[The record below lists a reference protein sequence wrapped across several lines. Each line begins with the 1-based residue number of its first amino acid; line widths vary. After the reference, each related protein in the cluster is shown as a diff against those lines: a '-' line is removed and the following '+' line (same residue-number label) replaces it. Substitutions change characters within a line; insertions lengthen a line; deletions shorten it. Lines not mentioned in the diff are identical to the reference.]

1 MRILILGYCFVLTV
15 LSTQLKPQ
23 KSKEESIAAGEE
35 IYQDFCV
42 QCHLNSGEGVSGVFP
57 PLKSSD
63 YLLNNIEKSIAGIKY
78 GLKGKIIVN
87 GEIYLG
93 QGGNQFQKSDQYE
106 LFEKGEKIIDS
117 YTNEVIGN
125 VETSLG
131 LLGIDAPERM

>member
-1 MRILILGYCFVLTV
+1 MKVFSLFYFIIVGVITTYLFQEKT
-15 LSTQLKPQ
+15 K
-23 KSKEESIAAGEE
+23 KESIAEGQE

-87 GEIYLG
+87 DEIYNSVMLN
-93 QGGNQFQKSDQYE
+93 QGLDDEEIADVMNYILNEWGNSFKKQITAQYVIEIQKTVLD
-106 LFEKGEKIIDS
+106 
-117 YTNEVIGN
+117 
-125 VETSLG
+125 
-131 LLGIDAPERM
+131 

>member
-1 MRILILGYCFVLTV
+1 MKVFSLFYFIIVGVITTYLFQEKT
-15 LSTQLKPQ
+15 K
-23 KSKEESIAAGEE
+23 KESIAEGQE

-87 GEIYLG
+87 DEIYNSVMLN
-93 QGGNQFQKSDQYE
+93 QGLDDEEIADVMNYILNEWGNSYKKKITTQYVIEIQKTVLD
-106 LFEKGEKIIDS
+106 
-117 YTNEVIGN
+117 
-125 VETSLG
+125 
-131 LLGIDAPERM
+131 

>member
-1 MRILILGYCFVLTV
+1 MKFFSMFYLIIVGVITTYLFQEKT
-15 LSTQLKPQ
+15 K
-23 KSKEESIAAGEE
+23 KESIAEGQE

-87 GEIYLG
+87 DEIYNSVMVN
-93 QGGNQFQKSDQYE
+93 QGLDNEEIADVMNYILNEWGNSFKKQITTQYVIEIQKTVLD
-106 LFEKGEKIIDS
+106 
-117 YTNEVIGN
+117 
-125 VETSLG
+125 
-131 LLGIDAPERM
+131 

>member
-1 MRILILGYCFVLTV
+1 MKVFSLFYFIIVGIITSYLFQEKT
-15 LSTQLKPQ
+15 K
-23 KSKEESIAAGEE
+23 KESIAEGQE

-87 GEIYLG
+87 DEIYNSVMLN
-93 QGGNQFQKSDQYE
+93 QGLDDEEIADVMNYILNEWGNSYKKQITTQYVIEIQKTVLD
-106 LFEKGEKIIDS
+106 
-117 YTNEVIGN
+117 
-125 VETSLG
+125 
-131 LLGIDAPERM
+131 